1 MSDYYTLQQAAQTLG
16 ITESNILELQ
26 RKGLL
31 HSTEKDGRS
40 FLSSHQMYRLRVAV
54 RWARK
59 DKIDLQQ
66 ALQKVEQHW
75 LAKTSA
81 RKD

>member
-40 FLSSHQMYRLRVAV
+40 FLSSFGGHEKTKLICSKLCRKWNSTGLR
-54 RWARK
+54 RPARGR
-59 DKIDLQQ
+59 IRYGLG
-66 ALQKVEQHW
+66 E
-75 LAKTSA
+75 
-81 RKD
+81 